1 MIKTHENIRQRVWG
15 VEDRKVIAQ
24 NTLVSVVSSAT
35 GNGLENDFRKQT
47 KGLNTH

>member
-24 NTLVSVVSSAT
+24 NTLVT
-35 GNGLENDFRKQT
+35 GQRGKQCPQEMDLKMTLENKQ
-47 KGLNTH
+47 KG